1 MADAGE
7 GDVAAIFARLK
18 QEIRSGSP
26 GRTAGGLRSS
36 DYLSPEVRLRA
47 ERTWSVSAERPF
59 QSPPEQGLVRR
70 ALADPT
76 KRLLRK
82 LMRWYVEPLAAEQRS
97 FNLAV
102 LTLVDDLAGRIEHD
116 VKRLERRIEAIEE
129 SSGANAGPKP

>member
-26 GRTAGGLRSS
+26 GRSVAGPGSS
-36 DYLSPEVRLRA
+36 DYLSPEARLRA

-59 QSPPEQGLVRR
+59 QSPPEQGVVRR
-70 ALADPT
+70 AFADPT

-102 LTLVDDLAGRIEHD
+102 LTLVDDLAARIEQD
-116 VKRLERRIEAIEE
+116 VKRLEHRIEAIEE